1 MYSKLLG
8 LSVVTAL
15 MATAAFAEPQVQPG
29 DSLENLSK
37 VKVSTTVNGQAASL
51 QELVA
56 SGQIRIVG
64 TPQNAPT
71 TTMQSGSEAEMQ
83 AQPHDG
89 AAPPA
94 MDIVRP
100 VNQQATLDADQ
111 TDAVNAAP
119 EQPMTETIEN

>member
-15 MATAAFAEPQVQPG
+15 MATTAFAEPQVQPG

-71 TTMQSGSEAEMQ
+71 ATMQSGSEAEMQ
-83 AQPHDG
+83 AQPNDG

>member
-15 MATAAFAEPQVQPG
+15 MATTAFAEPQVQPG

-71 TTMQSGSEAEMQ
+71 NNPKNVPSRSCEMMGEFLQYKKMLCSKLIPLSPIRISAFTNLFHSG
-83 AQPHDG
+83 
-89 AAPPA
+89 
-94 MDIVRP
+94 
-100 VNQQATLDADQ
+100 L
-111 TDAVNAAP
+111 
-119 EQPMTETIEN
+119 

>member
-71 TTMQSGSEAEMQ
+71 TMQSGSEAEMQ
-83 AQPHDG
+83 AQPNDG

-111 TDAVNAAP
+111 TDAVTAAP

>member
-8 LSVVTAL
+8 LSVATAL
-15 MATAAFAEPQVQPG
+15 MATTAFAEPQVQPG

-64 TPQNAPT
+64 MPQNAP

-83 AQPHDG
+83 AQPNDG

>member
-15 MATAAFAEPQVQPG
+15 MATTAFAEPQVQPG

-56 SGQIRIVG
+56 SGQIRIVS
-64 TPQNAPT
+64 TPQNAP

-83 AQPHDG
+83 AQPNDG

>member
-71 TTMQSGSEAEMQ
+71 TMQSDSEAEMQ
-83 AQPHDG
+83 AQPNDG
-89 AAPPA
+89 TAPPA

>member
-15 MATAAFAEPQVQPG
+15 MATTAFAEPQVQPG

-64 TPQNAPT
+64 MPQNAP

-83 AQPHDG
+83 AQPNDG

>member
-15 MATAAFAEPQVQPG
+15 MATTAFAEPQVQPG

-71 TTMQSGSEAEMQ
+71 TMQSVSEAEMQ
-83 AQPHDG
+83 AQPNDG

>member
-15 MATAAFAEPQVQPG
+15 MATTAFAEPQVQPG

-71 TTMQSGSEAEMQ
+71 TMQSDSEAEMQ
-83 AQPHDG
+83 AQPNDG

>member
-71 TTMQSGSEAEMQ
+71 TMQSDSEAEMQ
-83 AQPHDG
+83 AQPNDG
-89 AAPPA
+89 TAPPA

-111 TDAVNAAP
+111 TDAVNAVP

>member
-15 MATAAFAEPQVQPG
+15 MATTAFAEPQVQPG

-71 TTMQSGSEAEMQ
+71 TMQSDSEAEMQ
-83 AQPHDG
+83 AQPNDG
-89 AAPPA
+89 TAPPA

>member
-15 MATAAFAEPQVQPG
+15 MATTAFAEPQVQPG

-71 TTMQSGSEAEMQ
+71 TMQSDSEAEMQ
-83 AQPHDG
+83 AQPNDG
-89 AAPPA
+89 TAPPA

-111 TDAVNAAP
+111 TDAVNAVP

>member
-15 MATAAFAEPQVQPG
+15 MATTAFAEPLVQPG

-71 TTMQSGSEAEMQ
+71 TMQSDSEAEMQ
-83 AQPHDG
+83 AQPNDG
-89 AAPPA
+89 TAPPA

>member
-64 TPQNAPT
+64 MPQNAP

-83 AQPHDG
+83 AQPNDG